1 MLTRVGATEARIHFG
16 ALMRRAV
23 EGRETILVE
32 RDGKPCVVLMSYDEY
47 ERLRAMGRRPSWEE
61 TLEQL
66 ARIGAEIRA
75 HRGGKPLPPPDEII
89 RQGREERDR
98 QLGMALGLLGEEPE
112 DRDGPPVRLR

>member
-23 EGRETILVE
+23 EGGETILVE
-32 RDGKPCVVLMSYDEY
+32 RDGKPFVVLMSYDEY

-61 TLEQL
+61 TLGQIL
-66 ARIGAEIRA
+66 RIGAEAWVRE
-75 HRGGKPLPPPDEII
+75 GGPLLPPEEVI

-98 QLGMALGLLGEEPE
+98 QLDAALGRVSEHRE
-112 DRDGPPVRLR
+112 DQDGSPAPLR